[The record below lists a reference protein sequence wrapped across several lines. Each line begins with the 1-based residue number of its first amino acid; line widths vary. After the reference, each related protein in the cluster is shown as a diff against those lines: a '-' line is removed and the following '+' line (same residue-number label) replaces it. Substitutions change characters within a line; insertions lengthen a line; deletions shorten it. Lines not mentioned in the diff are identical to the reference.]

1 MSEESKQE
9 LCAIPKEYAE
19 RQLKKL
25 IENNQEVFDEYI
37 MWQNVIKSQ
46 VSVASE
52 DKPTKSDDEVKDPDA
67 SDT

>member
-25 IENNQEVFDEYI
+25 IESNQEVFDEYI

-46 VSVASE
+46 VSVSSE